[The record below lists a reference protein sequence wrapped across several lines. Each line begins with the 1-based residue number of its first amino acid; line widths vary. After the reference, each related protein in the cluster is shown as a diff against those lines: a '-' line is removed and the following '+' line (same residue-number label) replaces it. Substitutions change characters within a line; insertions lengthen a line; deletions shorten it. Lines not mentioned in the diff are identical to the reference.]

1 MMNAGTHDTAPRDVR
16 IVPPSNRSVGLTFAA
31 VLAFA
36 ALLPLVRGEPVR
48 VWAMAAAGAFCV
60 VAALAP
66 QLLGPLTWIWFRI
79 GLAMH
84 RIVNPLVTAALF
96 FLVLTPFALVMR
108 LFHRGLVRQLRQ
120 DPAATSYWIR
130 RDLPFS
136 PMDRQF

>member
-1 MMNAGTHDTAPRDVR
+1 MMNDGTHGTAPRNVQ
-16 IVPPSNRSVGLTFAA
+16 IVPPSNRSVGLTFGAA
-31 VLAFA
+31 LAVA
-36 ALLPLVRGEPVR
+36 ALLPLWRGEPVR
-48 VWAMAAAGAFCV
+48 VGAMAAAGTFCV
-60 VAALAP
+60 VAAFAP
-66 QLLGPLTWIWFRI
+66 KLLGPLTWIWFHI

-108 LFHRGLVRQLRQ
+108 LLRRGPVRQLRQ

-130 RDLPFS
+130 RNLPFS